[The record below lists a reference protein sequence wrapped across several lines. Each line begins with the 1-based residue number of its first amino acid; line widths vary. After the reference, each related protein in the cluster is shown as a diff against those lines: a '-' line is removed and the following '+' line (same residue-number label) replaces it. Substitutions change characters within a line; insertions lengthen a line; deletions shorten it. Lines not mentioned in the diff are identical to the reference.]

1 MKNKKIDFLINQFK
15 LTKEEAK
22 KIADICKTVR
32 AEKYLVWVAK
42 EYKKNIDL
50 LSDIQNL
57 IYIFDWVKK
66 ENIDVL
72 KYDFDGLMKGSQK
85 WHKENFKIIEREN
98 NWNSA
103 MNDGV
108 IYKCKDGKHFFKLL
122 TLSELEDEGKLMGNC
137 IGTNPDYKS
146 RLKNEL
152 SIFISLRDDKNLPHV
167 DIEIDSLT
175 SQSLQVYGKG
185 NDPPNDKY
193 KLLILEYALYA
204 LGVKNNVD
212 QEIIDIITKTK

>member
-1 MKNKKIDFLINQFK
+1 MKNKKIDFLVNQFK
-15 LTKEEAK
+15 LTENEAK
-22 KIADICKTVR
+22 KIANTCKTIR
-32 AEKYLVWVAK
+32 ADKYLVWVAK
-42 EYKKNIDL
+42 EYKKNPDL

-85 WHKENFKIIEREN
+85 WHKENFKQIEREN
-98 NWNSA
+98 NWNS
-103 MNDGV
+103 MMHDGIV
-108 IYKCKDGKHFFKLL
+108 YKCKDGKHFFKLL
-122 TLSELEDEGKLMGNC
+122 SLDELEDEGKLMGNC
-137 IGTNPDYKS
+137 IGTSPDYKN
-146 RLKNEL
+146 RLKNDL
-152 SIFISLRDDKNLPHV
+152 SIFISLRDEKNLPHV

-185 NDPPNDKY
+185 NEQPSVKY
-193 KLLILEYALYA
+193 KALILEYAFYA
-204 LGVKNNVD
+204 LGVKDRVD